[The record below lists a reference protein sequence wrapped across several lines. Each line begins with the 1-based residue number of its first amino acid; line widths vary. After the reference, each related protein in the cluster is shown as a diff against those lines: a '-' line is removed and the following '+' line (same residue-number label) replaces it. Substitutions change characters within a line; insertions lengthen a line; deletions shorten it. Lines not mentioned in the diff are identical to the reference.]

1 MKKENKMYIYQK
13 KIHPKNTAAKI
24 TSALCL
30 FCGAALLILAQSG
43 YIAIPILAQLLGLVL
58 LIASIYIA
66 SSYLLRNYTYSV
78 QANNREGDN
87 LTLSEMYDFVVY
99 ENKGK
104 RSVKVCHVEM
114 RDVTNIIKITPE
126 SKKNGENKDVK
137 RFIYNTQF
145 AANQKIEILARISG
159 EDYSITVTYDEELFS
174 VLQKI
179 RGNES
184 LY

>member
-1 MKKENKMYIYQK
+1 MYIYQK
-13 KIHPKNTAAKI
+13 KIHPKNIAAKV

-30 FCGAALLILAQSG
+30 FCGAALLILAQAG
-43 YIAIPILAQLLGLVL
+43 YIAIPILAQLLGLIL
-58 LIASIYIA
+58 WIAAVYIA

-78 QANNREGDN
+78 QINSRDGDN
-87 LTLSEMYDFVVY
+87 LTLSEQYDFVVY

-104 RSVKVCHVEM
+104 KIVKVCHVEM

-126 SKKNGENKDVK
+126 SKKTAENKDTK

-179 RGNES
+179 HGNEP

>member
-1 MKKENKMYIYQK
+1 MYIYKK
-13 KIHPKNTAAKI
+13 KIQPKNTAAKI

-30 FCGAALLILAQSG
+30 LCGAALLILAQAG
-43 YIAIPILAQLLGLVL
+43 YIAIPILAQMLGIILWV
-58 LIASIYIA
+58 ASIYIA

-78 QANNREGDN
+78 QINSIEDDD
-87 LTLSEMYDFVVY
+87 LTLAERYDLVIY
-99 ENKGK
+99 ENRGK
-104 RSVKVCHVEM
+104 KSVKVCHVEM
-114 RDVTNIIKITPE
+114 RDVTNIIKTTPE

-179 RGNES
+179 HGNEP

>member
-1 MKKENKMYIYQK
+1 MYIYQK
-13 KIHPKNTAAKI
+13 KIQPKNTAAKI

-30 FCGAALLILAQSG
+30 LCGAALLILAQAG
-43 YIAIPILAQLLGLVL
+43 YIAIPILAQMLGIILWV
-58 LIASIYIA
+58 ASIYIA

-78 QANNREGDN
+78 EINSRARSN
-87 LTLSEMYDFVVY
+87 LTISELYDFVVY

-104 RSVKVCHVEM
+104 KIVKVCHVEM
-114 RDVTNIIKITPE
+114 RDVTNIIKTTPE

-179 RGNES
+179 HGNEP

>member
-1 MKKENKMYIYQK
+1 MYIYQK

-30 FCGAALLILAQSG
+30 LCGAALLILAQSG

-78 QANNREGDN
+78 QTNNREGDD
-87 LTLSEMYDFVVY
+87 LTLAELYDFVVY

-104 RSVKVCHVEM
+104 KSIKVCHIEM
-114 RDVTNIIKITPE
+114 QDVTNIVKITSE
-126 SKKNGENKDVK
+126 SKKDGEIKDAK

-145 AANQKIEILARISG
+145 AANQKIEILANISG

-179 RGNES
+179 HGNES